1 MKAYVLI
8 TAKPGTS
15 ENVVKAIKEIKE
27 VISVDSVWGRFDAI
41 AVIEAPNL
49 EKISEIIYKVVAKH
63 PEIIHTETA
72 ITF

>member
-15 ENVVKAIKEIKE
+15 ENVVRAIKEIKD
-27 VISVDSVWGRFDAI
+27 VVSVDSVWGRFDVI
-41 AVIEAPNL
+41 AVIEAPSL
-49 EKISEIIYKVVAKH
+49 EKIGEIVYKVVAKH

>member
-8 TAKPGTS
+8 TVKPGTS
-15 ENVVKAIKEIKE
+15 ENVVRAIKEIKD
-27 VISVDSVWGRFDAI
+27 VVSVDSVWGRFDVI
-41 AVIEAPNL
+41 AVIEAPSL
-49 EKISEIIYKVVAKH
+49 EKISEIVYKVVAKH

>member
-8 TAKPGTS
+8 TVKPGTS
-15 ENVVKAIKEIKE
+15 ENVVRAIKEIKD
-27 VISVDSVWGRFDAI
+27 VVSVDSVWGRFDVI
-41 AVIEAPNL
+41 AVIEAPSL
-49 EKISEIIYKVVAKH
+49 EKIGEIVYKVVAKH